1 MVLFRSD
8 DQTGVPIG
16 TPAYMAPEALAG
28 TFDHRSDLYSLG
40 CVLYEMVTGCRPF
53 TGTSW
58 HVVNQHLNEQPA
70 PLRTLRPDTPV
81 ELERLVSQLLAKDPA
96 QCPDSADG
104 VCELLEEIND
114 RHFGDAPPSRGSDI
128 TSEVVISHAEAAEGA
143 VIPLRFTTHRSCP
156 ACATRED
163 EQAARACP
171 TCRGK
176 DGLSTSSTPARS
188 ASPCGIRNQQ
198 QIRVREFGG
207 PGKHGGAPGDLYV
220 TVHVQ
225 DWTAARY
232 SARPDG
238 FVPFVSDPPPTSLWP
253 GYTEGCR

>member
-1 MVLFRSD
+1 
-8 DQTGVPIG
+8 
-16 TPAYMAPEALAG
+16 MAPEALAG

-188 ASPCGIRNQQ
+188 ASPPASGTSSRSGSASSAVLGSMVAHRGTFTSPCMSRTGLPPGIQPGPMALCHSSAIRLQHHCGPATQKAA
-198 QIRVREFGG
+198 GS
-207 PGKHGGAPGDLYV
+207 ALLTLCGDG
-220 TVHVQ
+220 
-225 DWTAARY
+225 R
-232 SARPDG
+232 
-238 FVPFVSDPPPTSLWP
+238 LW
-253 GYTEGCR
+253 GRSEGC